1 MRALTSKIAAA
12 ASLGALVA
20 LAACSGTSDSQP
32 AAATASAAQKGA
44 AIVAAKRCSDCH
56 QSDPSDATLAGS
68 MLPTAGPKAYPP
80 NLTPDTETG
89 LGAWS
94 DVAIVR
100 AIREGV
106 NDEGRALC
114 NAMPR
119 FHDMTDAEAA
129 EVVTYL
135 RSLAPVQ
142 RKVPETECATPNGG

>member
-1 MRALTSKIAAA
+1 MRAVTSKIAVA

-32 AAATASAAQKGA
+32 AAAPASAAQKGA

-80 NLTPDTETG
+80 NLTPDMETG

-129 EVVTYL
+129 AVVAYL

>member
-1 MRALTSKIAAA
+1 MRAVTSKIAAT

-20 LAACSGTSDSQP
+20 LAACSGTSDREP
-32 AAATASAAQKGA
+32 AAPQASAAQKGA
-44 AIVAAKRCSDCH
+44 AIVATKRCSDCH
-56 QSDPSDATLAGS
+56 QGDPRDATLAGS

-80 NLTPDTETG
+80 NLTPDMETG

-100 AIREGV
+100 AIRDGV
-106 NDEGRALC
+106 DDQGRALC

-119 FHDMTDAEAA
+119 FRDLTDAEAA
-129 EVVTYL
+129 DVVSYL

-142 RKVPETECATPNGG
+142 RKVPETECAMPNGG